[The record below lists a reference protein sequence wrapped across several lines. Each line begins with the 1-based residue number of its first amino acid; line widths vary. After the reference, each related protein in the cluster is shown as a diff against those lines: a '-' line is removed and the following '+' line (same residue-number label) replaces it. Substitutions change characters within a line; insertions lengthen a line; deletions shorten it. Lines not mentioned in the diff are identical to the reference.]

1 MVSSLQTPQ
10 HPHRIIESSVLLANK
25 GAVLLQMG
33 KVEEALLSLES
44 TALSLLCGIE
54 QPLELDGISAATETH
69 QREACLIL
77 QQNIDVTRSVVL
89 GEQRK
94 GEDNDDMTTRRSS
107 LNMSASETTQS
118 VSLHD
123 DAGPTS
129 NLAPIIEADETGMSS
144 LETQNETSTDAE
156 NSESSDTSESSSVEI
171 MEIQTHDREQAQRPT
186 EDYLLSSTES
196 LSGSTWGVKT
206 TVASF
211 TKQPNTE
218 LQNALVA
225 LEQAAKEGSQRPRL
239 LLALAKVRSST

>member
-171 MEIQTHDREQAQRPT
+171 MEIQTQRPT